1 MRRQIPLGSSNVL
14 ATSGQ
19 LRRVAD
25 VLIACTV
32 LVVVLPLLIVVAL
45 AIKAASAGPIFDGES
60 CVGRGGRRFQ
70 MLQFRTVEYDPE
82 GMLPIWAR
90 RTTLLGEFFRW
101 TRIDALPQLFNVLRG
116 EMSIVDFD
124 GGWPSFLC

>member
-1 MRRQIPLGSSNVL
+1 MRRQIPLGSNVL

-19 LRRVAD
+19 LRRAAD
-25 VLIACTV
+25 VLIAFTV

-45 AIKAASAGPIFDGES
+45 AIKAASSGPIFVGKS

-70 MLQFRTVEYDPE
+70 MFQFRTGEYDPE
-82 GMLPIWAR
+82 GMLPIWAC
-90 RTTLLGEFFRW
+90 RTTPIGKFLRW

-116 EMSIVDFD
+116 EMSVVDRD
-124 GGWPSFLC
+124 GVWPSFLC